1 MDIEKNS
8 EDKEQEND
16 EGKNDSNSQALILY
30 EDKRETNE
38 DDNKENE
45 ENKVYNDVNYWHVE
59 IINLINDD
67 ILKELE

>member
-59 IINLINDD
+59 IINDINDD